1 MITVALYHKFPT
13 YELDIAFSA
22 PTPGTTVLFGQ
33 SGSGKSTV
41 LSAIAGLI
49 KPDRMHVSLN
59 EEVLSDSGHRV
70 FVAPERRRIGT
81 VFQDGRLF
89 PHLDVAANLR
99 YGLRRV
105 ASPHATTITFDS
117 VVQLL
122 ALDRLLKNRPH
133 TLSGGEKQRVALG
146 RALLSQPRL
155 LLLDEP
161 LASLDAA
168 RRAEIIP
175 FLLNLRRNHALP
187 MVYVTHAMSEVSI
200 LADHVVMIGDG
211 YVEASGSLAEIS
223 ANPNLPI
230 ALRNDAGVVL
240 RMRIIDHDSYRRLTR
255 VQAGP
260 LILDVPFQEGR
271 SGMVRV
277 QIPAREIILAR
288 SQPSA
293 ISINNGISGRVR
305 AVNEDLVS
313 NVALVQVAVGD
324 NVLLARVTRNAIGR
338 LGLDT
343 GAAVIALI
351 KSSSI
356 EVLPGEG

>member
-1 MITVALYHKFPT
+1 MITVALSHKFPT
-13 YELDIAFSA
+13 IELDIAFSA
-22 PTPGTTVLFGQ
+22 PTPGTTVLFGA
-33 SGSGKSTV
+33 SGSGKSTA
-41 LSAIAGLI
+41 LAAIAGLFRT
-49 KPDRMHVSLN
+49 DRVHVSLN
-59 EEVLSDSGHRV
+59 EEVLADTGHGV
-70 FVAPERRRIGT
+70 FMPPEQRRIGT

-89 PHLDVAANLR
+89 PHLDVLGNLK
-99 YGLRRV
+99 YGAKR
-105 ASPHATTITFDS
+105 AQAGGTAHITLPD
-117 VVQLL
+117 VVQMLGLEPYL
-122 ALDRLLKNRPH
+122 AHRPH

-161 LASLDAA
+161 LTNIDEA

-175 FLLNLRRNHALP
+175 YLLNLRRNHALP
-187 MVYVTHAMSEVSI
+187 MVYVTHSMREVSV
-200 LADHVVMIGDG
+200 LADHVVMIGNG
-211 YVEASGSLAEIS
+211 FVEASGSLSEVS
-223 ANPNLPI
+223 ANPRLAI
-230 ALRNDAGVVL
+230 ALRDEAGVVL
-240 RMRIIDHDSYRRLTR
+240 RMRIIDHDSFRRLTR

-260 LILDVPFQEGR
+260 LSLDVPLQAGR
-271 SGMVRV
+271 NGMVRV
-277 QIPAREIILAR
+277 KIPAREIILAR

-305 AVNEDLVS
+305 AMHEELDS
-313 NVALVQVAVGD
+313 NIALVQVAVGD

-338 LGLDT
+338 LGLET